1 MYPEGTARLGRL
13 FVVAL
18 AVLSVAGAV
27 QAQPAGPARRIGILL
42 YDGAPPG
49 FLEAFRDELRGLG
62 HVEGRDLAI
71 ETRNASGKTGR
82 LGALAA
88 ELVGLKVD
96 VIVALNTPAAQAA
109 KKATATIPIVM
120 ARAGDPVRSGL
131 VSSLSHPGGNVTGLS
146 YNNADLGPKRVQLLR
161 EILPAMSHVA
171 VLSNADNPGHTPQI
185 PELERASSELGIK
198 LQRLVVRNPADF
210 PAAFQAAARARAE
223 AVLVLDDTTF
233 TRHRGEILKLAGRHR
248 LPVVSRYRDFAEAGG
263 LLAYGPSLPAVY
275 RRTAHYVDRILKG
288 ARASDL
294 PIEEPTEFELVVNL
308 RTARA
313 LGLKIPPSV
322 MLIASHVIE

>member
-1 MYPEGTARLGRL
+1 MVGRIL
-13 FVVAL
+13 AL
-18 AVLSVAGAV
+18 ALALLSAAGAV
-27 QAQPAGPARRIGILL
+27 QAQPASPARRIGVLL

-49 FLEAFRDELRGLG
+49 FLEAFRDELRALG
-62 HVEGRDLAI
+62 HVEGRSLTLEI
-71 ETRNASGKTGR
+71 RNASGRTGR
-82 LGALAA
+82 LGALAD
-88 ELVGLKVD
+88 ELVRLKVD
-96 VIVALNTPAAQAA
+96 VVVALNTPAAQAA

-131 VSSLSHPGGNVTGLS
+131 VPSLAHPGGNVTGLS
-146 YNNADLGPKRVQLLR
+146 YNNADLGPKRIQLLR
-161 EILPAMSHVA
+161 EILPSLSRVA
-171 VLSNADNPGHTPQI
+171 VLSNSDNPGHTSQI

-198 LQRLVVRNPADF
+198 LQGLAVRGPADF
-210 PAAFQAAARARAE
+210 PAAFHAAARARAE
-223 AVLVLDDTTF
+223 ALLVLDDTTF
-233 TRHRGEILKLAGRHR
+233 TRHRGEILRLAAAHA

-288 ARASDL
+288 AKPSDL

-308 RTARA
+308 KAARA
-313 LGLKIPPSV
+313 LGLKIPRSV